1 MPFRS
6 PHRCACLAD
15 DTGAAKPRWLHATSP
30 KLAGVFKH
38 QDTEINS
45 ADTPFEFSEESEEK
59 IAFTLAKCALPPH
72 AEGWHHRPRSHTSHG
87 AACGRYP
94 ETKQGM
100 QSAIMPILWIVQQQL
115 DKAHHIT
122 PTTVV
127 KGAVAFPAQGSGGW
141 VRPTLPRTLTRA
153 VTLTLATTLTL
164 ALIPTLSL
172 TFNPDPSP

>member
-1 MPFRS
+1 
-6 PHRCACLAD
+6 
-15 DTGAAKPRWLHATSP
+15 
-30 KLAGVFKH
+30 
-38 QDTEINS
+38 
-45 ADTPFEFSEESEEK
+45 
-59 IAFTLAKCALPPH
+59 
-72 AEGWHHRPRSHTSHG
+72 
-87 AACGRYP
+87 
-94 ETKQGM
+94 
-100 QSAIMPILWIVQQQL
+100 MPILWIVQQQL

>member
-1 MPFRS
+1 MAPCYLTEASRRVQA
-6 PHRCACLAD
+6 PRYGDQLGGHALRVLRGERTEDRLHDGKVRPPPYGPKA
-15 DTGAAKPRWLHATSP
+15 GATAPGSHAS
-30 KLAGVFKH
+30 
-38 QDTEINS
+38 
-45 ADTPFEFSEESEEK
+45 
-59 IAFTLAKCALPPH
+59 
-72 AEGWHHRPRSHTSHG
+72 RG

-141 VRPTLPRTLTRA
+141 VRPTLPW
-153 VTLTLATTLTL
+153 TLTLAVILTLAVPLTLILTPTLTL
-164 ALIPTLSL
+164 TLTTQAPSSAPTLIL
-172 TFNPDPSP
+172 TLTPPKP

>member
-1 MPFRS
+1 MRP
-6 PHRCACLAD
+6 PPYGPKA
-15 DTGAAKPRWLHATSP
+15 GATAPGSHAS
-30 KLAGVFKH
+30 
-38 QDTEINS
+38 
-45 ADTPFEFSEESEEK
+45 
-59 IAFTLAKCALPPH
+59 
-72 AEGWHHRPRSHTSHG
+72 RG

-141 VRPTLPRTLTRA
+141 VR
-153 VTLTLATTLTL
+153 ATPEPEPHPASSDPDTNRDANLY
-164 ALIPTLSL
+164 PVPNHEP
-172 TFNPDPSP
+172 NPNP